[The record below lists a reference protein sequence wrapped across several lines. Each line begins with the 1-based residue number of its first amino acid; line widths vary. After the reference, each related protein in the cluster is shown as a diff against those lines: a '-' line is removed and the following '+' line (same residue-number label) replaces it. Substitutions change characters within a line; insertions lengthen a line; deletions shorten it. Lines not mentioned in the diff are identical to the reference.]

1 MDTNRFESLVRRHK
15 DSVYRQMIR
24 VCRHREDAEDA
35 LATAMLLAY
44 QAAGQL
50 SSDAAFRSWLGTIA
64 QRVCSKMRSHTA
76 MERVMEIAET
86 EKLSPDSAQAFDMQ
100 VMKGCVKDA
109 VENLPPLYRDVY
121 ELCDI
126 EGLTDTQAA
135 DRRTAGQRAARQG
148 VSWRRVMSRIS
159 GRLPSLTGGPH
170 VPIPWETMKWVCPF
184 RWYPRLTS

>member
-86 EKLSPDSAQAFDMQ
+86 EKLSPDSAQAFDMH

-109 VENLPPLYRDVY
+109 VENLPLLYRDVY

-135 DRRTAGQRAARQG
+135 DRLGISIAATKARLRRAREM
-148 VSWRRVMSRIS
+148 VRH
-159 GRLPSLTGGPH
+159 SLDRS
-170 VPIPWETMKWVCPF
+170 VCG
-184 RWYPRLTS
+184 S